1 MKRIAML
8 ALAWACL
15 MVSSFCQASCMAPYG
30 SYYYGYVTSADGSTV
45 LADVR
50 IREARA
56 SRNAS
61 SRLTLTITDRTTHAV
76 RRFVARACR
85 IPSSFVAYEES
96 IVPGLPGERISG
108 LANRTY
114 IVANWGDRI
123 LIASTKG
130 ADDAKNANFTALDLM
145 NGYWTFALRPT
156 PVVGSESWTGTP
168 FTQGDIA
175 CSLNI
180 QARNRKYKLT
190 VMMPDGWKWT
200 ASGKL
205 GETET
210 AYLITASKSRKSKGG
225 VESFGF
231 TIAIDK
237 GDLEFS
243 AVKMDPWVQSGGAY
257 PFETRVGLLDA
268 GYPIVSKADFKKC
281 SLTPCDPV
289 FLIRSKTL
297 NAKSGVV
304 GGTAKISVVDANGRV
319 KLKTAKVWGV
329 DVSGT
334 CYGASWLKQV
344 ASTPL
349 DFAAPADAPVYE

>member
-1 MKRIAML
+1 MKGIAVL
-8 ALAWACL
+8 VLAWVHL
-15 MVSSFCQASCMAPYG
+15 MVLPFCQASCMAPYG
-30 SYYYGYVTSADGSTV
+30 SYYYGYVTSADGSAV
-45 LADVR
+45 LADVT
-50 IREARA
+50 IREARG
-56 SRNAS
+56 SRTAP

-76 RRFVARACR
+76 RRFVAKACR
-85 IPSSFVAYEES
+85 IPSSFVAHEES
-96 IVPGLPGERISG
+96 IASGLLGECISG
-108 LANRTY
+108 LSNWTY

-130 ADDAKNANFTALDLM
+130 ADDAKNANFAPLDLM
-145 NGYWTFALRPT
+145 NGYWTFALRPM
-156 PVVGSESWTGTP
+156 PVVGSESWAGTP

-210 AYLITASKSRKSKGG
+210 AYLITAAKSRKSKAG

-231 TIAIDK
+231 TIAMDK
-237 GDLEFS
+237 GSLEFS
-243 AVKMDPWVQSGGAY
+243 AIRMDPWVQSGGKY

-268 GYPIVSKADFKKC
+268 GYPVLTKADFKKC
-281 SLTPCDPV
+281 SLIPCDPA

-297 NAKSGVV
+297 NTKSGVV
-304 GGTAKISVVDANGRV
+304 GGTAKISVVDMQGRV

-329 DVSGT
+329 DVMGT

-344 ASTPL
+344 VSTPL
-349 DFAAPADAPVYE
+349 DLASPVDAPVYE